1 MSLPQVSKPISPSAG
16 LLPGSLDRELHA
28 LVETVEQRVRQYLL
42 PRSDNEEQ
50 TDHLR
55 HVADRTRWLYYSELQ
70 RANPGASVRI
80 SEHEDALIQACVL
93 SHDIGKWIPRDN
105 LRALMPNDLDT
116 LAPTFAELKFSPFQS
131 DLFLLALRRRFG
143 LAQDGY
149 SPEYDSA
156 HHLVS
161 AFLLVTDASLGFHQI
176 DPADQARLITMIVGH
191 QFGSYFKESLLN
203 ISLREGSE
211 VTTGMLMDVSRPDR
225 VMGDLLASSFHDA
238 DISDLLFIGSLER
251 RPNREDI
258 FHTGGLVKIL
268 MINFTNCIFQVPMAP
283 TELEGCLRSCQ
294 GTVHSACKEFITQ
307 TATEHGFRWRREAKR
322 FLSMLRERTV
332 YDRLNGALLDLS
344 QPNADRLTTVRSLA
358 RLQARDFLTRPD
370 DPADQLP

>member
-1 MSLPQVSKPISPSAG
+1 MSLPQISKPISPPANKAPSAA
-16 LLPGSLDRELHA
+16 DHELNR
-28 LVETVEQRVRQYLL
+28 LVETIDHRVRRYLV
-42 PRSDNEEQ
+42 PRSDNDEQ

-70 RANPGASVRI
+70 RANPGASMRI

-93 SHDIGKWIPRDN
+93 SHDIGKWIPRDE
-105 LRALMPNDLDT
+105 LHTLMPSDLGL
-116 LAPTFAELKFSPFQS
+116 LAPTFAELKFSLNQS
-131 DLFLLALRRRFG
+131 ELFLLALRRRFG

-149 SPEYDSA
+149 TAEYDSA

-161 AFLLVTDASLGFHQI
+161 AFLLATDESLGFHSI
-176 DPADQARLITMIVGH
+176 DPADQLRLITMIVGH

-225 VMGDLLASSFHDA
+225 VVGDLLASAFHDA
-238 DISDLLFIGSLER
+238 DISDLLFVGSLER

-268 MINFTNCIFQVPMAP
+268 MINFTNCI
-283 TELEGCLRSCQ
+283 
-294 GTVHSACKEFITQ
+294 
-307 TATEHGFRWRREAKR
+307 
-322 FLSMLRERTV
+322 
-332 YDRLNGALLDLS
+332 
-344 QPNADRLTTVRSLA
+344 
-358 RLQARDFLTRPD
+358 
-370 DPADQLP
+370 

>member
-1 MSLPQVSKPISPSAG
+1 MSLPQLSKPISPPAV
-16 LLPGSLDRELHA
+16 LPSSQDRELNT
-28 LVETVEQRVRQYLL
+28 LVETIDHRVRRYLA

-50 TDHLR
+50 SDHLR

-93 SHDIGKWIPRDN
+93 SHDMGKWIPRDE
-105 LRALMPNDLDT
+105 LHALMPADPAR
-116 LAPTFAELKFSPFQS
+116 LAPTFAELKFSPNQS

-149 SPEYDSA
+149 TPEYDSA

-161 AFLLVTDASLGFHQI
+161 AFLLATDESLGFHLI
-176 DPADQARLITMIVGH
+176 EPADQERLITMIVGH

-203 ISLREGSE
+203 ISLRDGSE

-225 VMGDLLASSFHDA
+225 VVGDLLASSFHDA

-258 FHTGGLVKIL
+258 FHPGGLVKIL
-268 MINFTNCIFQVPMAP
+268 MINYINCINQVPNSP

-294 GTVHSACKEFITQ
+294 GTVHNACKEFITQ
-307 TATEHGFRWRREAKR
+307 TAADHGYRWRREAKR
-322 FLSMLRERTV
+322 FLGMLRERPV
-332 YDRLNGALLDLS
+332 YDRLNSTLLDRS
-344 QPNADRLTTVRSLA
+344 ISAADRLTTVRSLT
-358 RLQARDFLTRPD
+358 RLQARDFLTRPEE
-370 DPADQLP
+370 DPAE

>member
-1 MSLPQVSKPISPSAG
+1 MPIAPSGG
-16 LLPGSLDRELHA
+16 LLPGSPDRELQA
-28 LVETVEQRVRQYLL
+28 LVETVERRVRQFLL

-50 TDHLR
+50 SDHLR

-80 SEHEDALIQACVL
+80 SEHEDRLIQACVL
-93 SHDIGKWIPRDN
+93 SHDIGKWIPRDE
-105 LRALMPNDLDT
+105 LRALMPNDLSL
-116 LAPTFAELKFSPFQS
+116 LAPTFAELQFSAYQS

-149 SPEYDSA
+149 TPEYDSA

-161 AFLLVTDASLGFHQI
+161 AFMLATDQTLGFHQI
-176 DPADQARLITMIVGH
+176 DAADQARLINMIVGH

-203 ISLREGSE
+203 LSLREGSE

-268 MINFTNCIFQVPMAP
+268 MINYTNCINQVPMAP
-283 TELEGCLRSCQ
+283 ADLEGCLRSCQ
-294 GTVHSACKEFITQ
+294 ATVHSACKEFITQ
-307 TATEHGFRWRREAKR
+307 TASDHGYRWRREAKR
-322 FLSMLRERTV
+322 FLTLLRERPV
-332 YDRLNGALLDLS
+332 YDRLNGTLLDRNLAG
-344 QPNADRLTTVRSLA
+344 ADRLMTVRSLT

-370 DPADQLP
+370 EPAE